1 MFAKSI
7 YIQRRK
13 RLAKSIKSGGIL
25 LLGNSESP
33 KNYEDNSYPFRQDSS
48 FLYYFGLN
56 RPGLAGFIDADNG
69 REYLFGDDPTMH
81 DLVWTGPQKSV
92 RALANTC
99 GVKTAETL
107 SQLDDIVKSV
117 IRSGR
122 KVHFLPPYRGETA
135 IRLSKLTDISVHS
148 IKDYSSVPLIKA
160 VMAQRIIK
168 SDAEIREIEIALGIS
183 YDMYM
188 AVLKMA
194 KPGLFEKD
202 IKAHIEGITLSH
214 GSSPSFQTICTTHGE
229 TLHNLNYH
237 RKLAAEQMIL
247 IDSGAESP
255 EGYASDIT
263 RTYPVSGKF
272 TSQQAEIY
280 QIVLKA
286 QKTAIASA
294 KPAVAYRS
302 IHLKAA
308 KVIASGLKDLGLMKG
323 DIPSAVKAGAYAL
336 FFPCGVGHLLGLDVH
351 DMEDFGEQW
360 IGYDDKYKRSNQFG
374 LASLRFAKPL
384 KSGIAITVE
393 PGIYFIPQ
401 LIEMWQSEK
410 KFSEFINYN
419 ALKKYKK
426 FGGIRIEDNIAV
438 TEKGCRVLGKP
449 IPKEIDEIE
458 AIMGG

>member
-1 MFAKSI
+1 
-7 YIQRRK
+7 
-13 RLAKSIKSGGIL
+13 L
-25 LLGNSESP
+25 
-33 KNYEDNSYPFRQDSS
+33 
-48 FLYYFGLN
+48 
-56 RPGLAGFIDADNG
+56 IDQ
-69 REYLFGDDPTMH
+69 
-81 DLVWTGPQKSV
+81 V
-92 RALANTC
+92 NT
-99 GVKTAETL
+99 
-107 SQLDDIVKSV
+107 V

-122 KVHFLPPYRGETA
+122 KIHFLPPYRGETA
-135 IRLSKLTDISVHS
+135 IRLSQLTGISAHALKFHAS
-148 IKDYSSVPLIKA
+148 LPLINA
-160 VMAQRIIK
+160 VVAQRIIK
-168 SDAEIREIEIALGIS
+168 SDAEIREIERALDIS

-188 AVLKMA
+188 AVLKTA
-194 KPGLFEKD
+194 KPGLYEND
-202 IKAHIEGITLSH
+202 IKALIEGIALSH
-214 GSSPSFQTICTTHGE
+214 GSNPSFQTICTTHGE

-237 RKLAAEQMIL
+237 RKLAGEHMIL

-294 KPAVAYRS
+294 KEAVPYRS

-308 KVIASGLKDLGLMKG
+308 KVIAWGLKDLGLMKG

-360 IGYDDKYKRSNQFG
+360 IGYDDKYKRSSQFG
-374 LASLRFAKPL
+374 LASLRFARPL
-384 KSGIAITVE
+384 KPGIAITVE

-410 KFSEFINYN
+410 KFSEYINYN
-419 ALKKYKK
+419 AVKKYKK

-438 TEKGCRVLGKP
+438 TENGCRVLGKP
-449 IPKEIDEIE
+449 IPKEVEEIE
-458 AIMGG
+458 TIMGG